1 MKKRETISDYELLA
15 LIYKSIDIETLK
27 EQDKA
32 VTKKRVDKL
41 FQDLKGHVKK
51 DDPDISEE
59 EITGASDIKKDADL
73 IVVNV
78 DGASKGNP
86 GESGIGVAIFDKDLN
101 IKKDADLI
109 VVNVDGASKG
119 NPGESGIGVAIFDKD
134 LNLIDEACDYL
145 GVATNNVAEYKALIL
160 GIKLSTKY
168 NAKRVLF
175 KADSELMVK
184 QIKGE
189 YRVKNAQ
196 LKLLFT
202 EAQGLLKK
210 LPNWKIMHVPREENK
225 EADLLANKG
234 VEMSIKSG

>member
-1 MKKRETISDYELLA
+1 MKKKETISDYELLA
-15 LIYKSIDIETLK
+15 LIHKSIDIETLK
-27 EQDKA
+27 EQDTA

-101 IKKDADLI
+101 LI
-109 VVNVDGASKG
+109 N
-119 NPGESGIGVAIFDKD
+119 
-134 LNLIDEACDYL
+134 EACDYL

-202 EAQGLLKK
+202 EAQSLLKK

-234 VEMSIKSG
+234 VDMSVQNR

>member
-1 MKKRETISDYELLA
+1 MKKKETISDYELLA
-15 LIYKSIDIETLK
+15 LIHKSIDIETLK

-32 VTKKRVDKL
+32 ITKKRVDKL
-41 FQDLKGHVKK
+41 FQDLQGYVKK
-51 DDPDISEE
+51 GDPDISEE
-59 EITGASDIKKDADL
+59 EITGPSNIKKEADL

-78 DGASKGNP
+78 DGASRGNP
-86 GESGIGVAIFDKDLN
+86 GESGV
-101 IKKDADLI
+101 
-109 VVNVDGASKG
+109 
-119 NPGESGIGVAIFDKD
+119 GVAIFDKD
-134 LNLIDEACDYL
+134 LNLINEACDYL

-202 EAQGLLKK
+202 EAQSLLKK

-234 VEMSIKSG
+234 VDMSIKNR

>member
-1 MKKRETISDYELLA
+1 MKKKETISDHELLA
-15 LIYKSIDIETLK
+15 LVHKSIDMEKLK
-27 EQDKA
+27 EQDRSI
-32 VTKKRVDKL
+32 TKKRVDTL
-41 FQDLKGHVKK
+41 FQNLKDHVKK
-51 DDPDISEE
+51 DDLAISEK
-59 EITGASDIKKDADL
+59 EITDTSSIKKEADL

-86 GESGIGVAIFDKDLN
+86 GESGIGVAIFDKD
-101 IKKDADLI
+101 
-109 VVNVDGASKG
+109 S
-119 NPGESGIGVAIFDKD
+119 
-134 LNLIDEACDYL
+134 NLINEACDYL
-145 GVATNNVAEYKALIL
+145 GVATNNIAEYKALIL

-196 LKLLFT
+196 LKLLFA
-202 EAQGLLKK
+202 EAQSLLKK

>member
-1 MKKRETISDYELLA
+1 MEKRETISDYELLA
-15 LIYKSIDIETLK
+15 LIHKSIDIETLK
-27 EQDKA
+27 EQDTA

-51 DDPDISEE
+51 DDPDISKE

-101 IKKDADLI
+101 LI
-109 VVNVDGASKG
+109 N
-119 NPGESGIGVAIFDKD
+119 
-134 LNLIDEACDYL
+134 EACDYL

>member
-1 MKKRETISDYELLA
+1 MEKRETISDYELLA
-15 LIYKSIDIETLK
+15 LIHKSIDIETLK
-27 EQDKA
+27 EQDTA

-101 IKKDADLI
+101 LI
-109 VVNVDGASKG
+109 N
-119 NPGESGIGVAIFDKD
+119 
-134 LNLIDEACDYL
+134 EACDYL

>member
-1 MKKRETISDYELLA
+1 MKKEETISDHELLA
-15 LIYKSIDIETLK
+15 LIHKSIDMETLK
-27 EQDKA
+27 KQDKA
-32 VTKKRVDKL
+32 ITKKRVDKL

-101 IKKDADLI
+101 LI
-109 VVNVDGASKG
+109 N
-119 NPGESGIGVAIFDKD
+119 
-134 LNLIDEACDYL
+134 EACDYL
-145 GVATNNVAEYKALIL
+145 GVATNNVAEYKALLL

-168 NAKRVLF
+168 NAKRILF

>member
-15 LIYKSIDIETLK
+15 LIHKSIDIETLK
-27 EQDKA
+27 EQDTA

-101 IKKDADLI
+101 LI
-109 VVNVDGASKG
+109 N
-119 NPGESGIGVAIFDKD
+119 
-134 LNLIDEACDYL
+134 EACDYL

-160 GIKLSTKY
+160 GIKLSAKY

>member
-1 MKKRETISDYELLA
+1 MKKKETISDYELLA
-15 LIYKSIDIETLK
+15 LIHKSIDIETLK

-101 IKKDADLI
+101 LI
-109 VVNVDGASKG
+109 N
-119 NPGESGIGVAIFDKD
+119 
-134 LNLIDEACDYL
+134 EACDYL

-202 EAQGLLKK
+202 EAQSLLKK

-234 VEMSIKSG
+234 VDMSVQNR

>member
-1 MKKRETISDYELLA
+1 MKKKETISDHELLV
-15 LIYKSIDIETLK
+15 LIHKGIDIEKLK

-32 VTKKRVDKL
+32 ITKKRVDKL
-41 FQDLKGHVKK
+41 FQGIINYIVK
-51 DDPDISEE
+51 DDLAVSEK
-59 EITGASDIKKDADL
+59 EITDTLNIKKEADL

-86 GESGIGVAIFDKDLN
+86 GESGIGVAIFDKD
-101 IKKDADLI
+101 
-109 VVNVDGASKG
+109 S
-119 NPGESGIGVAIFDKD
+119 
-134 LNLIDEACDYL
+134 NLINEACDYL
-145 GVATNNVAEYKALIL
+145 GVATNNIAEYKALIF
-160 GIKLSTKY
+160 GIKLSIEY

-175 KADSELMVK
+175 KSDSELMVK

-189 YRVKNAQ
+189 YKVKNAQ

-202 EAQGLLKK
+202 EAQSLLKK

-234 VEMSIKSG
+234 VEMSIKNR

>member
-1 MKKRETISDYELLA
+1 MEKRETISDYELLA

-101 IKKDADLI
+101 LI
-109 VVNVDGASKG
+109 N
-119 NPGESGIGVAIFDKD
+119 
-134 LNLIDEACDYL
+134 EACDYL

>member
-1 MKKRETISDYELLA
+1 MKKRETISDYELLS
-15 LIYKSIDIETLK
+15 LIYKSIDTETLK

-101 IKKDADLI
+101 LI
-109 VVNVDGASKG
+109 N
-119 NPGESGIGVAIFDKD
+119 
-134 LNLIDEACDYL
+134 EACDYL

>member
-15 LIYKSIDIETLK
+15 LIHKSIDIETLK
-27 EQDKA
+27 EQDTA

-51 DDPDISEE
+51 DDPDISKE
-59 EITGASDIKKDADL
+59 EIAGASDIKKDADL

-101 IKKDADLI
+101 LI
-109 VVNVDGASKG
+109 N
-119 NPGESGIGVAIFDKD
+119 
-134 LNLIDEACDYL
+134 EACDYL

>member
-1 MKKRETISDYELLA
+1 MKKEETISDHELLA
-15 LIYKSIDIETLK
+15 LIHKSIDMETLK
-27 EQDKA
+27 KQDKA
-32 VTKKRVDKL
+32 ITKKRVDKL

-101 IKKDADLI
+101 LI
-109 VVNVDGASKG
+109 N
-119 NPGESGIGVAIFDKD
+119 
-134 LNLIDEACDYL
+134 EACDYL

-168 NAKRVLF
+168 NAKRILF